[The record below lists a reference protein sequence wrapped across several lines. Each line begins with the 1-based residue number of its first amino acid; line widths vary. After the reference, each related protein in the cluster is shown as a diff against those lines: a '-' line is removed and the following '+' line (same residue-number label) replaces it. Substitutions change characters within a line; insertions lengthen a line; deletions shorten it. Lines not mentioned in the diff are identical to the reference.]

1 MSARRKFQHPEALA
15 TSSTPSGRLGSKD
28 APNGGENVIEDV
40 RSQWVQDRREELDRV
55 FDTHDTLVCSPD
67 FIARL
72 TVLIYPRSAKPSI
85 WRSLCRCSPMTQ
97 RYVLFYN
104 LSFRGS
110 GESEAELFML
120 LLQIR
125 ARTYCVSTRAS
136 LLMAQAF
143 DNALQADSNTRLAEQ
158 CALHT

>member
-1 MSARRKFQHPEALA
+1 MSARRKFQHSETPA
-15 TSSTPSGRLGSKD
+15 TSSTPSGQLGSKD

-72 TVLIYPRSAKPSI
+72 TVLKALRSAKPFI

-97 RYVLFYN
+97 RYVLFHI
-104 LSFRGS
+104 LSFHGS
-110 GESEAELFML
+110 GQSETELFRIL
-120 LLQIR
+120 S
-125 ARTYCVSTRAS
+125 STNPSEDVLRFHACFPAHGSGLWQRAS
-136 LLMAQAF
+136 G
-143 DNALQADSNTRLAEQ
+143 
-158 CALHT
+158 